1 MIWAIGSWAGAPIIN
16 QPQVAILGVGAI
28 EKRAKVVTAA
38 DGTDSIAIRM
48 MGMLSMSYDHRVVD
62 GADADRF
69 LADVK
74 KTLQEFPEGA
84 V

>member
-1 MIWAIGSWAGAPIIN
+1 MARRMI
-16 QPQVAILGVGAI
+16 
-28 EKRAKVVTAA
+28 
-38 DGTDSIAIRM
+38 
-48 MGMLSMSYDHRVVD
+48 VVD

-74 KTLQEFPEGA
+74 TLLQDFPEGA

>member
-1 MIWAIGSWAGAPIIN
+1 
-16 QPQVAILGVGAI
+16 
-28 EKRAKVVTAA
+28 
-38 DGTDSIAIRM
+38 
-48 MGMLSMSYDHRVVD
+48 MLSMSYDHRIVD

-74 KTLQEFPEGA
+74 RTLEQFPEEA

>member
-1 MIWAIGSWAGAPIIN
+1 
-16 QPQVAILGVGAI
+16 
-28 EKRAKVVTAA
+28 
-38 DGTDSIAIRM
+38 
-48 MGMLSMSYDHRVVD
+48 MLAMAYDHRVVD

-74 KTLQEFPEGA
+74 SMLEKFPESA

>member
-1 MIWAIGSWAGAPIIN
+1 VIS
-16 QPQVAILGVGAI
+16 V
-28 EKRAKVVTAA
+28 
-38 DGTDSIAIRM
+38 DGTDAIAIRTR
-48 MGMLSMSYDHRVVD
+48 GMLSLAFDHRIVD

-69 LADVK
+69 MADVK

>member
-1 MIWAIGSWAGAPIIN
+1 
-16 QPQVAILGVGAI
+16 
-28 EKRAKVVTAA
+28 
-38 DGTDSIAIRM
+38 
-48 MGMLSMSYDHRVVD
+48 VD

-74 KTLQEFPEGA
+74 KMLQEFPEGA

>member
-1 MIWAIGSWAGAPIIN
+1 MA
-16 QPQVAILGVGAI
+16 
-28 EKRAKVVTAA
+28 R
-38 DGTDSIAIRM
+38 
-48 MGMLSMSYDHRVVD
+48 RVITVD

-74 KTLQEFPEGA
+74 QTLQEFPEGA

>member
-1 MIWAIGSWAGAPIIN
+1 
-16 QPQVAILGVGAI
+16 
-28 EKRAKVVTAA
+28 
-38 DGTDSIAIRM
+38 
-48 MGMLSMSYDHRVVD
+48 MGMLTMSYDHRIVD

-74 KTLQEFPEGA
+74 RTLQEFPEGA